1 MLRDILREVLE
12 GVTCVSLRED
22 KPSVRT
28 FLRTVGVSGPLIF
41 AQINPDVLFTYLPQL
56 KTYRETNTK
65 ADSTE
70 RLHLDILIEF
80 LTKHYASTS
89 ERLAALVKHKEITFE
104 LLPIF
109 FRPNEV
115 VYMIAA
121 DSEKPRCLMLDSG
134 QMKIYDGKKYF
145 ELSCRYLTHDGKC
158 FGEAAATTKISEFLG
173 VMKITSL
180 GVYPLEYHAERKRIV
195 EELTKRGRK
204 FMSLIETHH
213 REYKGQAFYREKRD
227 VRKFLLS
234 GRVMVDATSFR
245 DENPNYFFPRVDEK
259 LSKDVF
265 LNDDDSISEDSSP
278 RNDREVTKPRMSC
291 PVEQLLLCSESV
303 YGFCLV
309 TNQWGQYLSSPS
321 TQYMGS
327 LIIALFS

>member
-1 MLRDILREVLE
+1 VLRDILREVLE

-28 FLRTVGVSGPLIF
+28 SLRTVGVSGPLIF

-56 KTYRETNTK
+56 KTYRETNIK

-134 QMKIYDGKKYF
+134 
-145 ELSCRYLTHDGKC
+145 
-158 FGEAAATTKISEFLG
+158 
-173 VMKITSL
+173 
-180 GVYPLEYHAERKRIV
+180 
-195 EELTKRGRK
+195 
-204 FMSLIETHH
+204 
-213 REYKGQAFYREKRD
+213 
-227 VRKFLLS
+227 
-234 GRVMVDATSFR
+234 
-245 DENPNYFFPRVDEK
+245 
-259 LSKDVF
+259 
-265 LNDDDSISEDSSP
+265 
-278 RNDREVTKPRMSC
+278 
-291 PVEQLLLCSESV
+291 
-303 YGFCLV
+303 
-309 TNQWGQYLSSPS
+309 
-321 TQYMGS
+321 
-327 LIIALFS
+327 